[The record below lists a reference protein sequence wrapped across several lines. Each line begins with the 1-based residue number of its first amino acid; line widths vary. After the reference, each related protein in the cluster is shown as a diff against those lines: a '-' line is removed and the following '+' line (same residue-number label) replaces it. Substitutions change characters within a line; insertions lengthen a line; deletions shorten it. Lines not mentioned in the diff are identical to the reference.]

1 MNRCEWVAEEGEQ
14 YQAYHDEEWGVP
26 VHNDRQFFEM
36 LILDGAQAG
45 LSWLTILKKRE
56 NYKRAFDNFD
66 VVKVSEYGEDKVQE
80 LLGNPGVIRNKLK
93 INSAIKNAKAFI
105 KIQEEFGSFDKYIW
119 SFVNNKPVQNNIEAM
134 SELPAKTELSDNVS
148 KDLKNRGMNFVGS
161 TIIYAFLQ
169 AAGLVNDHEKACFR
183 YETLKKLS

>member
-93 INSAIKNAKAFI
+93 INSANKAEI
-105 KIQEEFGSFDKYIW
+105 
-119 SFVNNKPVQNNIEAM
+119 
-134 SELPAKTELSDNVS
+134 
-148 KDLKNRGMNFVGS
+148 
-161 TIIYAFLQ
+161 
-169 AAGLVNDHEKACFR
+169 
-183 YETLKKLS
+183 